1 MKKIL
6 VPTDFSSN
14 AEKAMQFAIRMVQ
27 GNKDVHLT
35 FFHVNSDLIPTGISK
50 KELEDKIAT
59 QLEVDLAK
67 LKQRVIEIYRRMII
81 EDGEVDEDVL
91 VKYGNF
97 NEEII
102 NTVKALGIDLIIMGT
117 LGASGL
123 KKIFVGSNTADV
135 MEKAPCPVL
144 AIPSEYSNA
153 PITRVAYATD
163 FHNVEQSLGT
173 VVNFAKFFNAS
184 IELFNVYS
192 PAARGQTDPSTFDRN
207 SFLEEIKKQFDY
219 EHFTLAFVRLK
230 EAGDD
235 LIDGIE
241 AYVAQKK
248 PSVIAMATNERM
260 WYEHIFKPSKTKQM
274 IFQTTCPLLVVKQ

>member
-6 VPTDFSSN
+6 VPTDFSPN

-27 GNKDVHLT
+27 GSKDIHLT
-35 FFHVNSDLIPTGISK
+35 FFHVNSNLIPTGISK
-50 KELEDKIAT
+50 KALEEQIANR
-59 QLEVDLAK
+59 LETDLAK
-67 LKQRVIEIYRRMII
+67 LKQRVIEIYHRMIVG
-81 EDGEVDEDVL
+81 EGEVNDDVL

-97 NEEII
+97 NEEIV
-102 NTVKALGIDLIIMGT
+102 NTIKELGIDLVVMGT

-144 AIPSEYSNA
+144 AIPAEYSNA
-153 PITRVAYATD
+153 PVTRIAYATD
-163 FHNVEQSLGT
+163 FMNVEQSLGT

-184 IELFNVYS
+184 IELFNVYF
-192 PAARGQTDPSTFDRN
+192 AGAKGQTDPSTFDRN
-207 SFLEEIKKQFDY
+207 GFLEEIKKQFDY

-230 EAGDD
+230 EVGDD

-248 PSVIAMATNERM
+248 PSVMAMATNERT
-260 WYEHIFKPSKTKQM
+260 WYESIFRPSKTKQM